1 MRQGAASAAAAALRH
16 IVMLLALL
24 CATSVAAA
32 TGGAADID
40 ARKAD
45 LDELHQRIRSLQEEI
60 AASEASRTEA
70 ADELSDAEK
79 AISTARRRLREI
91 ASERVAA
98 EAELRRREAERDA
111 VAARLEGQRKALGDT
126 LYRYYVFGRRA
137 GTRTLLGS
145 DDPNQIA
152 RDAYYLERLA
162 EARRAEIE
170 AARASLAEHE
180 RLIEAVRQRREA
192 IAALEREQAAQTR
205 QLQDEQKKRAE
216 VLARIQDKIKA
227 QRKQVSSLKQDEKRL
242 GKLIDGL
249 SRLPPPRPVT
259 KPKPKPA
266 QDAASRSQSAKPSAG
281 AQAKPEVQRQPGA
294 PEVAAEPVTG
304 KAEDTAD
311 ERTPSIAFAG
321 LKGKLK
327 WPVRGELVG
336 RFGAPRAEGGA
347 QWKGVF
353 IRAAEGDVRAV
364 AAGRVV
370 YADWLRGFGNLV
382 IVDHGDGFMTV
393 YGNNEALYK
402 PAGSIV
408 KAGDP
413 LASIGAS
420 GGSEESGLYFE
431 IRHHGQAQDP
441 AKWVSA
447 R

>member
-1 MRQGAASAAAAALRH
+1 MAMLRLWCIATVCALTCAAAPA
-16 IVMLLALL
+16 
-24 CATSVAAA
+24 VAAR
-32 TGGAADID
+32 GAADLD

-79 AISTARRRLREI
+79 AISAARRRLREI
-91 ASERVAA
+91 GVERAAA
-98 EAELRRREAERDA
+98 EAELHRRETERDA
-111 VAARLEGQRKALGDT
+111 VAARLEAQRKALGDT

-137 GTRTLLGS
+137 GTRTLLGAE
-145 DDPNQIA
+145 DPNQIA

-180 RLIEAVRQRREA
+180 RLIEVVKQRREA

-216 VLARIQDKIKA
+216 VLARIQDKIRA
-227 QRKQVSSLKQDEKRL
+227 QRKEVSSLKQDEKRL

-249 SRLPPPRPVT
+249 SRLPPPRPPA

-266 QDAASRSQSAKPSAG
+266 PDLASKPSATKPSVAAQMRPESPRG
-281 AQAKPEVQRQPGA
+281 AGGQEPP
-294 PEVAAEPVTG
+294 AEPVTG
-304 KAEDTAD
+304 RAEDTAD
-311 ERTPSIAFAG
+311 GSTPAIAFAS

-336 RFGAPRAEGGA
+336 RFGAPRAGGGA

-353 IRAAEGDVRAV
+353 IRAADGDVRAV

-402 PAGSIV
+402 PAGSFV
-408 KAGDP
+408 SAGDP

-420 GGSEESGLYFE
+420 GGGEESGLYFE